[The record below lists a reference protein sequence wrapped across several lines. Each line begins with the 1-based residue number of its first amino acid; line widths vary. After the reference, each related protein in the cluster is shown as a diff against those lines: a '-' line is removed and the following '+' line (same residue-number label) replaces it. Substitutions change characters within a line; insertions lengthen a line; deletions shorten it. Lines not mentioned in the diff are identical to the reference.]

1 MASTPP
7 PTAAPM
13 AIARG
18 KDVVVSGGREDTDE
32 VGGREDTDE
41 VGGNMEEEG
50 EDLGATGIWEGVGV
64 GK

>member
-18 KDVVVSGGREDTDE
+18 KDVIVS
-32 VGGREDTDE
+32 GGREDTDE